1 MSAPH
6 PVPRS
11 RPANEQLVDQM
22 VEESF
27 PASDPPQVAGRAD
40 APEAEGS
47 ASPPPE
53 RTTVASERA
62 RGNAPTIG
70 NQGQIPA
77 SRVLEE
83 TVPLSDRGAV
93 TLRFDG
99 EHRRLHV
106 YLGDEGLA
114 LDAKAVDRLIE
125 VLSRK
130 RAQIGA

>member
-1 MSAPH
+1 MTH
-6 PVPRS
+6 THHVPRS
-11 RPANEQLVDQM
+11 QPPNEQLVDEM
-22 VEESF
+22 IEESF

-40 APEAEGS
+40 APEGEGS

-53 RTTVASERA
+53 RTTAASERA

-70 NQGQIPA
+70 NQGEIPG

-99 EHRRLHV
+99 DHGRLHV

-114 LDAKAVDRLIE
+114 LDATALDRLIE

-130 RAQIGA
+130 RAQMGA